1 MGVRVAG
8 RAAAS
13 GLLLAVLLSA
23 CGTPGGTAAG
33 ALPVGSAPTG
43 QAAAASSAPA
53 QPDSGDSAPANV
65 SPASVEIAGAG
76 PAPIGLVDTAADG
89 SLNIP
94 KEIDTLGWWVGSKP
108 MGADK
113 GTTLIA
119 GHVDS
124 AAAGLGYF
132 AKLTELEKG
141 DPITVVDGLGEK
153 WVFEVNET
161 KQTVKSALP
170 KDVFDTSG
178 ERRLV
183 LITCGGDFDEAKR
196 SYVDNYIVYATPA

>member
-13 GLLLAVLLSA
+13 GLLLAVLLTA
-23 CGTPGGTAAG
+23 CGTPGGTAG
-33 ALPVGSAPTG
+33 APLPAGSAPAG
-43 QAAAASSAPA
+43 QAAPAPSAPA
-53 QPDSGDSAPANV
+53 QPEPDDSGPANV
-65 SPASVEIAGAG
+65 TPASVEIAGAG
-76 PAPIGLVDTAADG
+76 PAPVGLVNVGDNGA
-89 SLNIP
+89 LNIP
-94 KEIDTLGWWVGSKP
+94 KDIDTLGWWVGSKP

-132 AKLTELEKG
+132 SKLTELEEG

-153 WVFEVNET
+153 WDFTVSET

-170 KDVFDTSG
+170 ENVFDTKG
-178 ERRLV
+178 ERKLV
-183 LITCGGDFDEAKR
+183 LITCGGEFDEAKR